1 MAFTFQRS
9 YRGPLQAAI
18 LDWAGT
24 TVDFGCVA
32 PAVVFVE
39 VFKKHGVDI
48 TMDQA
53 REPMGAEKRKHI
65 LEITQMDAVQKAW
78 NAAHGSDPT
87 EADVDT
93 MYAEFIPMQVACI
106 ADYADLI
113 PGTTET
119 ITIMRDRGMRIGG
132 TTGYSSEMTDV
143 LGPEA
148 AKRGYKPDVSIAAND
163 VPAGR
168 PAPWMAIKAAM
179 DLGIYPMEACIKI
192 GDTVPDIAEG
202 LNAGMWS
209 VGVVMTGNEIGMSET
224 ELATADPNVV
234 ATKRDRAYAKLAQA
248 GAHYVVDSI
257 AEIPIILDA
266 INIRLAIGERP

>member
-1 MAFTFQRS
+1 MEFAFQRS
-9 YRGPLQAAI
+9 YRGPLKAAI

-32 PAVVFVE
+32 PAVVFVQ
-39 VFKKHGVDI
+39 VFKNHGVDI

-53 REPMGAEKRKHI
+53 REPMGAEKRNHI
-65 LEITQMDAVQKAW
+65 QEIAAMDAVRNTWK
-78 NAAHGSDPT
+78 NVHGAEPT

-93 MYAEFIPMQVACI
+93 MYAEFIPLQVACI
-106 ADYADLI
+106 AEYADLI

-119 ITIMRDRGMRIGG
+119 IDHMRNRGMKIGG

-148 AKRGYKPDVSIAAND
+148 AQRGYLPDVSVAANH
-163 VPAGR
+163 VPKGR

-179 DLGIYPMEACIKI
+179 DLGVYPMEACVKI

-209 VGVVMTGNEIGMSET
+209 VGVVMTGNEIGMSES
-224 ELATADPNVV
+224 ELAAADPGLV
-234 ATKRDRAYAKLAQA
+234 AAKRDRAYAKLAQA

-257 AEIPIILDA
+257 AEIPPILDTIEA
-266 INIRLAIGERP
+266 RLTRGDRP

>member
-1 MAFTFQRS
+1 MEFAFQRT
-9 YRGPLQAAI
+9 YRGPLKAAI

-32 PAVVFVE
+32 PAVVFVQ
-39 VFKKHGVDI
+39 VFEKHGINI
-48 TMDQA
+48 TMEQA

-65 LEITQMDAVQKAW
+65 QEIAQMDAVQEAW
-78 NAAHGSDPT
+78 KNAHGTTPT
-87 EADVDT
+87 ESDIDQ

-106 ADYADLI
+106 GEYADLI
-113 PGTTET
+113 PGTLDT
-119 ITIMRDRGMRIGG
+119 IEHMRTRGMRIGG

-148 AKRGYKPDVSIAAND
+148 ADRGYEPDVSVAANH

-179 DLGIYPMEACIKI
+179 DLGIYPMEACVKI

-209 VGVVMTGNEIGMSET
+209 VGVVMTGNEIGMSES
-224 ELATADPNVV
+224 EFAAAKPKLLEP
-234 ATKRDRAYAKLAQA
+234 KRDRAYTKLAQS
-248 GAHYVVDSI
+248 GAHYVVDGI
-257 AEIPIILDA
+257 ADIPPILDLIDA
-266 INIRLAIGERP
+266 RLARGERP

>member
-1 MAFTFQRS
+1 MAFMYQRS
-9 YRGPLQAAI
+9 YRGPLKAAI

-39 VFKKHGVDI
+39 VFKKHGIDI
-48 TMDQA
+48 SMDQA

-65 LEITQMDAVQKAW
+65 LEITEMDAVRSAW
-78 NAAHGSDPT
+78 EKVHGSVPT
-87 EADVDT
+87 DADVDA

-106 ADYADLI
+106 AEYADLI
-113 PGTTET
+113 PGTTQT
-119 ITIMRDRGMRIGG
+119 IDFMRGRGMKIGG

-148 AKRGYKPDVSIAAND
+148 AKRGYQPDVSVAAND

-179 DLGIYPMEACIKI
+179 DLGVYPMEACVKI

-209 VGVVMTGNEIGMSET
+209 VGVVMTGNEIGMSER
-224 ELATADPNVV
+224 ELAAADAGLV
-234 ATKRDRAYAKLAQA
+234 AAKRDRAYAKLAQA
-248 GAHYVVDSI
+248 GAHYVVDGI
-257 AEIPIILDA
+257 ADIPAILDA
-266 INIRLAIGERP
+266 IDTRLAAGERP

>member
-1 MAFTFQRS
+1 MDFSFQRS
-9 YRGPLQAAI
+9 YRGPLKAAI

-24 TVDFGCVA
+24 TVDYGCVA
-32 PAVVFVE
+32 PAVVFVD
-39 VFKKHGVDI
+39 VFKKQGVDI
-48 TMDQA
+48 TMEQA

-65 LEITQMDAVQKAW
+65 QEIMQMDAVKKTWENVHGKA
-78 NAAHGSDPT
+78 PT
-87 EADVDT
+87 ETDVDQL
-93 MYAEFIPMQVACI
+93 YAAFIPMQVACI
-106 ADYADLI
+106 AEYADLI

-119 ITIMRDRGMRIGG
+119 IAHMRNRGMKIGG

-148 AKRGYKPDVSIAAND
+148 AKRGYQPDVSIAANH

-179 DLGIYPMEACIKI
+179 DLGVYPMEACIKI

-202 LNAGMWS
+202 LNAAMWS
-209 VGVVMTGNEIGMSET
+209 VGVVMTGNEIGMSEA
-224 ELATADPNVV
+224 EVATADSSLIS
-234 ATKRDRAYAKLAQA
+234 AKRDRAYAKLAQA

-257 AEIPIILDA
+257 ADIPPVLDVIDA
-266 INIRLAIGERP
+266 RLAQGDRP

>member
-1 MAFTFQRS
+1 MEFAFQRS
-9 YRGPLQAAI
+9 YRGPLKAAI

-24 TVDFGCVA
+24 TVDYGCVA
-32 PAVVFVE
+32 PAVVFVQ
-39 VFKKHGVDI
+39 VFKNHGVDI

-53 REPMGAEKRKHI
+53 REPMGAEKRNHI
-65 LEITQMDAVQKAW
+65 QEIAAMNAVRNAW
-78 NAAHGSDPT
+78 KKVHGEAPT
-87 EADVDT
+87 EADVDK
-93 MYAEFIPMQVACI
+93 MYAEFIPLQVACI
-106 ADYADLI
+106 AEYADLI
-113 PGTTET
+113 PGTTDA
-119 ITIMRDRGMRIGG
+119 IDHMRKRGMKIGG

-148 AKRGYKPDVSIAAND
+148 AKRGYAPDVSVAANH

-179 DLGIYPMEACIKI
+179 DLGVYPLEACIKI

-224 ELATADPNVV
+224 ELAAADPSLV
-234 ATKRDRAYAKLAQA
+234 AAKRDRAYAKLAQA

-257 AEIPIILDA
+257 AEIPPILDTIEA
-266 INIRLAIGERP
+266 RLARGERP